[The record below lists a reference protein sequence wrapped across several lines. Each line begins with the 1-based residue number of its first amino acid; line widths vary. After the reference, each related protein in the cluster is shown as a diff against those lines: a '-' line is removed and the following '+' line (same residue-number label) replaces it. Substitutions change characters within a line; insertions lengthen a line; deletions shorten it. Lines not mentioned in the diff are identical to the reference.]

1 MKGFLVLCGYV
12 FMLYF
17 IIFEKKINIIKL
29 IFWGSVFL
37 VSGIINGGFGEFFV
51 CFREINWLDVGCV
64 FNSIVEFK

>member
-1 MKGFLVLCGYV
+1 MFYL
-12 FMLYF
+12 
-17 IIFEKKINIIKL
+17 KKINKNKL

-51 CFREINWLDVGCV
+51 CFREINGLDVGCV

>member
-1 MKGFLVLCGYV
+1 MN
-12 FMLYF
+12 
-17 IIFEKKINIIKL
+17 KKIILFRFILLISKKKNKNKL

-51 CFREINWLDVGCV
+51 CFREINGLDVGCV